1 MYADVLTVWR
11 FQRPLNSVIKLT
23 TTGLMNHIQH
33 VISTT
38 TAPSFVRP
46 VPTNFGDPAA
56 GKIKADEWRTL
67 CTIHLP
73 LALISYCFYSSDIR
87 DAVFRQRFAEV
98 IDHTMDL
105 VQAVAVLFKKS
116 IGPNEIGKYRS
127 HIGRYISRLQQ
138 VHPEANFV
146 PNMHMA
152 MHIADYLPLFG
163 SIYSWWTF
171 PFERL
176 IGKLRDMQ
184 TNSKTGQ
191 FEATL
196 LHTFLATS
204 RLRQQFS
211 RDNCPPSVEEC
222 LAVIN
227 QVFDQNA
234 GPASGRISDGR
245 IALPGDL
252 VESPE
257 VMSVLEE
264 YSDRIRSRCKWNHV
278 QYHVRSR
285 HAGNSQIVFCPKDA
299 DFLIPGHIEYITV
312 GDKPIFIVR
321 RLTQASTD
329 EEPFVQFKD
338 VRMGVFHYDSSQ
350 PLEVVECEAVAGHF
364 VAFNLMNSYYA
375 CVSLA

>member
-1 MYADVLTVWR
+1 MYADVLTIWR

-33 VISTT
+33 VISTM
-38 TAPSFVRP
+38 TAPSFIRP
-46 VPTNFGDPAA
+46 VPTNFGDPAS
-56 GKIKADEWRTL
+56 GKIKADKWRTL

-73 LALISYCFYSSDIR
+73 LALILYCFYSSDIW
-87 DAVFRQRFAEV
+87 DAAFRQRFAEV

-105 VQAVAVLFKKS
+105 VQAVTILFKKS
-116 IGPNEIGKYRS
+116 IGPNKIGKYRS
-127 HIGRYISRLQQ
+127 HIGWYISRLQQ

-176 IGKLRDMQ
+176 IGKLRGMQ

-204 RLRQQFS
+204 R
-211 RDNCPPSVEEC
+211 
-222 LAVIN
+222 
-227 QVFDQNA
+227 
-234 GPASGRISDGR
+234 PASERILDGR

-252 VESPE
+252 MESPE

-264 YSDRIRSRCKWNHV
+264 YLDRIRSRCKWNHV

-285 HAGNSQIVFCPKDA
+285 HARNSQIVFCPKDA
-299 DFLIPGHIEYITV
+299 DFLMLGYIEYIII
-312 GDKPIFIVR
+312 GDKPIFIVH

-338 VRMGVFHYDSSQ
+338 VCMGVFHYDSLQ
-350 PLEVVECEAVAGHF
+350 PLKVVKCEAVAGHF

-375 CVSLA
+375 CVSLT